1 MLLSAKQR
9 ETLMTTT
16 APKPESQAEDEIN
29 ILELLGV
36 IWAGKLWIA
45 AAAFLTTVLGVIVVL
60 ATEPTYQAQG
70 LLQLEQRSGSL
81 ALPSGMQDLL
91 GGEGGKDAGQTEIE
105 IMKSRMIMTQAVSEL
120 NLQVFAYPRPLPVL
134 GLIPARLHLP
144 DPEFSMLRPY
154 QWGNEKIRLGEL
166 EVPAEWLGEEMTL
179 TITGQD
185 TYKVTLIDGS
195 TAEGNVRTR
204 LTLPSGGF
212 SLVVD
217 DLQGPVGREFI
228 FGRMEVPDAIQ
239 TLQRNFSVAE
249 TARGT
254 SVLRVTYTDPDPRRA
269 EATLNAIARSY
280 VDQNIA
286 RSAAE
291 AQNSLTFIEQQLPL
305 AEKAVTDAQNALNV
319 YRQEQQSV
327 DVDYET
333 RTLLEQATQI
343 EAQLNAL
350 SLQEEE
356 VQKRYTINHPV
367 YQALLQNKTALEK
380 QLDEVRKSTSVLPET
395 QKEIFNLT
403 RNLEVSQAV
412 YVQLLNRGQEL
423 RVVRASTVGSVRIID
438 PAYSNGI
445 RIAPRGSRIL
455 ALSMLLGIILGAGG
469 VLLRRALRRGIR
481 GAQEIEQSG
490 LPVFATVSYS
500 PEGAIQRKGKGDL
513 QIFAMIRPDDVVI
526 EALRSLRTSL
536 HFGMLDAKTNTILL
550 TSAAPGAG
558 KSFTAVNLA
567 TVAAQAG
574 QKVCLIDADM
584 RKGYLRRYFGKE
596 KGTPGLAEL
605 LAREKTLDEV
615 LVQGPVEGLSAILS
629 GRFPP
634 NPSELLMRSEF
645 EDLLKSL
652 NERFDLIIV
661 DSPPVLAVT
670 DPVVIGRYTG
680 ATIIVVRHMETM
692 MGELD
697 AVRRTFETS
706 GVKVTGAI
714 LNGYKASEG
723 SRYGG
728 QYQYYNYRYAY
739 KTDEFLKIS

>member
-1 MLLSAKQR
+1 
-9 ETLMTTT
+9 
-16 APKPESQAEDEIN
+16 
-29 ILELLGV
+29 
-36 IWAGKLWIA
+36 
-45 AAAFLTTVLGVIVVL
+45 
-60 ATEPTYQAQG
+60 
-70 LLQLEQRSGSL
+70 
-81 ALPSGMQDLL
+81 
-91 GGEGGKDAGQTEIE
+91 
-105 IMKSRMIMTQAVSEL
+105 
-120 NLQVFAYPRPLPVL
+120 
-134 GLIPARLHLP
+134 
-144 DPEFSMLRPY
+144 
-154 QWGNEKIRLGEL
+154 
-166 EVPAEWLGEEMTL
+166 
-179 TITGQD
+179 
-185 TYKVTLIDGS
+185 
-195 TAEGNVRTR
+195 
-204 LTLPSGGF
+204 
-212 SLVVD
+212 
-217 DLQGPVGREFI
+217 
-228 FGRMEVPDAIQ
+228 
-239 TLQRNFSVAE
+239 
-249 TARGT
+249 
-254 SVLRVTYTDPDPRRA
+254 
-269 EATLNAIARSY
+269 
-280 VDQNIA
+280 
-286 RSAAE
+286 
-291 AQNSLTFIEQQLPL
+291 
-305 AEKAVTDAQNALNV
+305 
-319 YRQEQQSV
+319 
-327 DVDYET
+327 
-333 RTLLEQATQI
+333 
-343 EAQLNAL
+343 
-350 SLQEEE
+350 
-356 VQKRYTINHPV
+356 
-367 YQALLQNKTALEK
+367 
-380 QLDEVRKSTSVLPET
+380 
-395 QKEIFNLT
+395 
-403 RNLEVSQAV
+403 
-412 YVQLLNRGQEL
+412 
-423 RVVRASTVGSVRIID
+423 
-438 PAYSNGI
+438 
-445 RIAPRGSRIL
+445 
-455 ALSMLLGIILGAGG
+455 
-469 VLLRRALRRGIR
+469 LLRRALRRGIR

-513 QIFAMIRPDDVVI
+513 QIFAMVRPDDVVI

-584 RKGYLRRYFGKE
+584 RKGYLRRFFGKE

-652 NERFDLIIV
+652 NDRFDLIIV

-739 KTDEFLKIS
+739 KTDES